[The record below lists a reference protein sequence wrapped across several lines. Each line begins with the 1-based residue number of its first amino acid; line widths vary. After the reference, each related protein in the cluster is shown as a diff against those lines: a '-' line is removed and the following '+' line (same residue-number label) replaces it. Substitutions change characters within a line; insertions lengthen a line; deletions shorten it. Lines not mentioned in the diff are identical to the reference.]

1 MNTAERTT
9 DQRGRYVAAA
19 DPVARFMRY
28 ARETPSC
35 WLWTGA
41 LIGKSGYGL
50 FWHAG
55 RKVVAHRWLWEQH
68 HGALA
73 PSQHVCHHCDV
84 RHLLHMLD
92 GTVKLIL
99 LTSRQECY
107 RTSTV
112 DWLHRYEIP
121 YDYLLM
127 RKDDDETDSAI
138 NKIAQLEE
146 FFGSKVVD

>member
-84 RHLLHMLD
+84 RHCVNIAHLFV
-92 GTVKLIL
+92 GTRFDNMQDASKKGRLKTPNRWAL
-99 LTSRQECY
+99 Y
-107 RTSTV
+107 
-112 DWLHRYEIP
+112 P
-121 YDYLLM
+121 NG
-127 RKDDDETDSAI
+127 RKPLGEDA
-138 NKIAQLEE
+138 
-146 FFGSKVVD
+146 